1 MFQKNKPADEKSV
14 KIIRI
19 DGNEMTYD
27 EDENGYFL
35 IKNPRGSVEKRM
47 SLNKFIETMV
57 DNDNKVMYNGQE
69 YAVEAENDANSY
81 WLINPTN
88 RSDREKISRAEYLAI
103 LGVNAQRNNSHPNIS
118 THKSISSSEGGNLMF
133 HKPQE
138 IEMTSRK

>member
-1 MFQKNKPADEKSV
+1 MFQKNKPAEEKSV

-88 RSDREKISRAEYLAI
+88 RSDR
-103 LGVNAQRNNSHPNIS
+103 
-118 THKSISSSEGGNLMF
+118 
-133 HKPQE
+133 
-138 IEMTSRK
+138 